1 MAALRRRHDVSL
13 ALKHRRGVSNDPYR
27 RRELRRR
34 TRPATE
40 EPTVASK
47 SSSKKAG
54 SKSAANAAAL
64 TDILDFQRAGMPS
77 ADSVR
82 EVREVR
88 PPAGVALT
96 SKAGAEAAGGFSL
109 RIIRTNEVDGYE
121 EGALSFGL
129 LAAAAKKPAK
139 KAAKKGAGGDNFS
152 GTARKAAKLSISA
165 APTKT
170 YKDVQSLI
178 NTLPSHQEMVNLR
191 IPTGATS
198 GRVPQ
203 EERNVRI
210 KCFLYAA
217 SRENDND
224 FHLILGRALSAQPE
238 RYMTMEL
245 SGLPPASAPSFAK
258 LKAARDAYK
267 AFFARDMPGTSY
279 DFYDPPIPVEIEG
292 SLFWDASHATGT
304 RPGPQSLKSRMPTVF
319 EVHPISKIT
328 FNP

>member
-1 MAALRRRHDVSL
+1 
-13 ALKHRRGVSNDPYR
+13 
-27 RRELRRR
+27 
-34 TRPATE
+34 
-40 EPTVASK
+40 VASK
-47 SSSKKAG
+47 SPSKKAG

-64 TDILDFQRAGMPS
+64 TDLLDFQRAGMPS
-77 ADSVR
+77 ADSVL
-82 EVREVR
+82 EVRVLT
-88 PPAGVALT
+88 PAPAAAGLMAA
-96 SKAGAEAAGGFSL
+96 KAGTRAGAKAGGFSF

-121 EGALSFGL
+121 EGALPTGIMAP
-129 LAAAAKKPAK
+129 AALRTAAKKSAK
-139 KAAKKGAGGDNFS
+139 KGAKKGAGGDTFN

-170 YKDVQSLI
+170 YQDVRTLI
-178 NTLPSHQEMVNLR
+178 NTLPSHQEMVALN
-191 IPTGATS
+191 ISKGANS
-198 GRVPQ
+198 GRVAV
-203 EERNVRI
+203 EERNVRV

-224 FHLILGRALSAQPE
+224 FHLILGRDPSAQPE

-267 AFFARDMPGTSY
+267 AFFAGNMPGERY
-279 DFYDPPIPVEIEG
+279 DFYDPPIPVQIEG

-304 RPGPQSLKSRMPTVF
+304 RPGPQSLKSRMPTVW

-328 FNP
+328 F